1 MRSLSALFSLASLLP
16 QASAD
21 SSSPTAVKK
30 LAPGSNDKIL
40 REHLAFAPLHILS
53 PRQAAD
59 AAISFLD
66 DQDDELL
73 AHNGTARFYRPAFAP
88 HSEESRDTLLRR
100 AAEALA
106 LLQRRSSCPKGMN
119 SCSDID
125 SEVKC
130 CQDGTYCVDVGS
142 AVAGGIACCPDGAS
156 CGGGVG
162 ACPDGATSCSEELG
176 GGCCIP
182 GYVCQGLGCV
192 PSAAAT
198 QSRTAVQ
205 STTQD
210 RAPTT
215 MTTTQ
220 VTTIEGSPSTV
231 IVTLTVTERP
241 TAEPT
246 TETETEVV
254 TASEEP
260 TTASESETET
270 ETETESESE
279 TSDETA
285 TVTAT
290 ATATGTVTGVAPY
303 RPTGTSVTSS
313 SDEETQTGCPTGF
326 YGCLAT
332 HGGGCCRTD
341 RDCDTHDCPAPS
353 TTIVSDGA
361 TIVVLATDA
370 PPAPG
375 PTSTCA
381 DGWFLCGKNAGPV
394 AGCCPD
400 GYDCG
405 TASCF
410 TVQASETGRV
420 QKEFPQA
427 DTGVHEKPTL
437 TVAVLAMVFVC
448 FTLA

>member
-1 MRSLSALFSLASLLP
+1 MRSTPALLCLATLLSP
-16 QASAD
+16 HASAE
-21 SSSPTAVKK
+21 SSSPTAIRK
-30 LAPGSNDKIL
+30 LAPNPSDKLL

-53 PRQAAD
+53 PREAAA
-59 AAISFLD
+59 AAISFID
-66 DQDDELL
+66 KQDDELL
-73 AHNGTARFYRPAFAP
+73 SRNATERFYRPAFAP

-100 AAEALA
+100 AAEVLA
-106 LLQRRSSCPKGMN
+106 LLERRSSCPEGMN

-130 CQDGTYCVDVGS
+130 CQQGTYCVDVGD

-162 ACPDGATSCSEELG
+162 ACPDGSTSCSEALG

-198 QSRTAVQ
+198 
-205 STTQD
+205 TTK
-210 RAPTT
+210 
-215 MTTTQ
+215 TTTQ
-220 VTTIEGSPSTV
+220 TTAQTTQEPSTIITTAQETTIDEVST
-231 IVTLTVTERP
+231 TKEPTV
-241 TAEPT
+241 EPT
-246 TETETEVV
+246 TESETKIKTTGE
-254 TASEEP
+254 EEP
-260 TTASESETET
+260 TTASEAK
-270 ETETESESE
+270 TETESE
-279 TSDETA
+279 TGGN

-290 ATATGTVTGVAPY
+290 AGSVTGIAPY

-313 SDEETQTGCPTGF
+313 DDEETQTGCPTGF

-332 HGGGCCRTD
+332 HGGGCCRTG
-341 RDCDTHDCPAPS
+341 RNCDINDCPAPS
-353 TTIVSDGA
+353 TTIVSNGA
-361 TIVVLATDA
+361 TVVILATDA

-375 PTSTCA
+375 PTSTCGS
-381 DGWFLCGKNAGPV
+381 GWFLCGKDAGPV

-410 TVQASETGRV
+410 TVQASETGRI
-420 QKEFPQA
+420 QKELPEA
-427 DTGVHEKPTL
+427 DVAGHERPAIMMVIITM
-437 TVAVLAMVFVC
+437 AVVCLA
-448 FTLA
+448 LA